1 MTRAQMQNDVK
12 TLHSLYVDFDFD
24 FDLIE
29 EQNRGYHWGIMGIL
43 IGN

>member
-12 TLHSLYVDFDFD
+12 TLHSLYVD

>member
-12 TLHSLYVDFDFD
+12 TLHSLYVDFD